1 MKRPAKR
8 KSSPAA
14 SAVTIEMV
22 AGAAG
27 VSPSTVSRI
36 LNGTAQVSEAKKIA
50 VEHAIARLRFVPNPA
65 ARLLANGRSMTI
77 GVIAQSIDS
86 PFYGEGLRGIEDV
99 LSDSKFAVLFTSG
112 HWKAEQERRCVEQLQ
127 SRRVDGL
134 IFLTSCLSSDEL
146 RRLSVEVPL
155 VVTGRRLKADR
166 LYCLE
171 FDNRGGARLA
181 TEHLLAMGHRRIAFI
196 AGLSGHADAGQR
208 LRGYR
213 DALEGAG
220 IDFDPRL
227 VESGKYREAGGEAA
241 VKQLLDAGVAFTAI
255 FAANDQSAYGACLA
269 LYRRGM
275 RVPQDISV
283 VGFDDLLA
291 SAYTVP
297 PLTSVHQAIYETGR
311 AAAQAIVDLLESRQP
326 STTVPLPKLV
336 IRESAR
342 PPAMTPPQL

>member
-1 MKRPAKR
+1 
-8 KSSPAA
+8 
-14 SAVTIEMV
+14 MV

-36 LNGTAQVSEAKKIA
+36 LNGTAQVSEAKKVA
-50 VEHAIARLRFVPNPA
+50 VENAIARLRFVPNPA

-77 GVIAQSIDS
+77 GVVAQSIDS

-99 LSDSKFAVLFTSG
+99 LGDSKFAVLFTSG
-112 HWKAEQERRCVEQLQ
+112 HWKAEQERRCVDQLQ

-134 IFLTSCLSSDEL
+134 IFLTSCLSSEEL
-146 RRLSVEVPL
+146 RKLAAEVPL
-155 VVTGRRLKADR
+155 VVTGRRLKAER

-171 FDNRGGARLA
+171 FDHRGGARLA
-181 TEHLLAMGHRRIAFI
+181 TEHLLGMGHRRIAFI
-196 AGLSGHADAGQR
+196 SGLSGHADAGQR

-213 DALEGAG
+213 DALEQAG

-227 VESGKYREAGGEAA
+227 VESGRYREAGGEAA
-241 VKQLLDAGVAFTAI
+241 VYRLLDAGVPFSAI

-269 LYRRGM
+269 LYRRGL
-275 RVPQDISV
+275 RVPHDMSI

-291 SAYTVP
+291 SAYSVP

-311 AAAQAIVDLLESRQP
+311 AAAQAIVDLLEGRLP
-326 STTVPLPKLV
+326 DTAVPEPRLV
-336 IRESAR
+336 IRESATS
-342 PPAMTPPQL
+342 PAAAQGSSREHHEAGTGKPRGMPRQ